1 MAPPRPRPTVGSMRL
16 NGMDGTFVELEDGDA
31 SAHMHI
37 GALLVFDAR
46 ADGSVPSLDD
56 LADHLAGRLQAL
68 PLYHRRLAGP
78 ATGMRWPEWVEDDH
92 FDVRHHL
99 RRVGLPAPGGWE
111 ELLEWGG
118 DYFSRRLDRSLP
130 LWDMVLVEGLADGHW
145 ALATKTHHSLCDGVG
160 AVDVAH
166 LLFDVEPVDVPEV
179 APEDLAGREDD
190 DAHEAWR
197 PPGFAIAKASL
208 GAVVHPKRT
217 LNLAAALAELLV
229 RDELI
234 AAPDLSIN
242 GPIGPFRRL
251 HSVRLDLAE
260 AKAVKAALGG
270 TVNDVALAAVTGGL
284 RALLLA
290 RGEAL
295 PERGVRA
302 MVPMDIRRDDE
313 HDGRLGNRISSLF
326 VDLPVAEE
334 DELQRHGLVCAATDQ
349 VKASHLPEGADAL
362 LALAGLAPPLLHHQ
376 VARSLFAKRLF
387 NLTVTNVP
395 GPQQQLYVL
404 GAPLHT
410 VWPLVPL
417 AAEHAVGVAVVSYAG
432 ALTFGIVADRDS
444 MGDLDVMVDGMV
456 QTLRV
461 LQATAHGVAHP
472 EVAG

>member
-1 MAPPRPRPTVGSMRL
+1 MRL

-37 GALLVFDAR
+37 GALLILDSR
-46 ADGSVPSLDD
+46 ADGSVPSLDE
-56 LADHLAGRLQAL
+56 LADHLARRLPAL
-68 PLYHRRLAGP
+68 PLYRRRLAGP
-78 ATGMRWPEWVEDDH
+78 ANGMRWPEWVEDDR
-92 FDVRHHL
+92 FDVRHHV
-99 RRVGLPAPGGWE
+99 RRVALPAPGGWE

-145 ALATKTHHSLCDGVG
+145 ALATKTHHCICDGVG

-166 LLFDVEPVDVPEV
+166 LLFDLEPVDVPDRASESSSG
-179 APEDLAGREDD
+179 AAGEDPQ
-190 DAHEAWR
+190 HEAWR

-208 GAVVHPKRT
+208 GAAVHPRRT
-217 LNLAAALAELLV
+217 LNHAAALAELIV

-251 HSVRLDLAE
+251 QTVRLDLAE
-260 AKAVKAALGG
+260 AKTVKTVLGG

-290 RGEAL
+290 RAEAL
-295 PERGVRA
+295 PDRGVRA
-302 MVPMDIRRDDE
+302 MVPMDLRRDDE

-326 VDLPVAEE
+326 VDLPVAEG
-334 DELQRHGLVCAATDQ
+334 DELQRYGLVCAATEQ
-349 VKASHLPEGADAL
+349 VKASHLPEGADTL
-362 LALAGLAPPLLHHQ
+362 LALAGLAPPILHHE

-404 GAPLHT
+404 GAPLLT
-410 VWPLVPL
+410 AWPLVPL
-417 AAEHAVGVAVVSYAG
+417 AAEHALGVAVFSYAG
-432 ALTFGIVADRDS
+432 VLTFGIVADRDS
-444 MGDLDVMVDGMV
+444 MGDLDVVVDGMV

-461 LQATAHGVAHP
+461 LQATAHRVADAA
-472 EVAG
+472 VAG